1 VEEEREVGG
10 SCCGCCGYWLKWKGG
25 RDGGG
30 EEFGWRITSW
40 WIGTDTAWFDLLVVK
55 DFGFEQ

>member
-1 VEEEREVGG
+1 VGG